1 MIDMA
6 GMPPR
11 FPFLLLIPIFLLAS
25 RLTPGPLPSLGERIG
40 TALRRGQSLELYLAS
55 KGEKV
60 YSSKEEALSRL
71 LQPPNSFIAR

>member
-11 FPFLLLIPIFLLAS
+11 FPFLLLIPIFITS
-25 RLTPGPLPSLGERIG
+25 RLTPGPLPTLGERIG
-40 TALRRGQSLELYLAS
+40 TALRRGQSLELYLAN